1 MFETELS
8 QILVK
13 LANNDLYSDKNNILD
28 ALQLLKESLDGA
40 DANIA
45 DRMKKC
51 IDARQFDEIKSF
63 ADLSSGIHNLVEV
76 LSVYDVYSSN
86 EHYPDGFTISNTTR
100 SIERDKEVHLDMD
113 LKKTSPYRIRIGNDT
128 YDNPSEA
135 WTSLV
140 EIVVDVLSAKNQSKM
155 MMLVHDFTAR
165 KACCLKFS
173 TTDAGQDTKRI
184 YYVKLLNMYMY
195 RYGDANTLGAV
206 ICEMLEYFGYTDD
219 KYGIYLRGYDG
230 QKDSDDKYFIGSI
243 VNHKKF
249 GRGRIVRFEP
259 ASSEK
264 ENDKV
269 IIHFMV
275 DNTDRV
281 FPRAS
286 LNKDLFS
293 LESASES

>member
-1 MFETELS
+1 MFETNLS

-13 LANNDLYSDKNNILD
+13 LANNDLYNDKNNILE
-28 ALQLLKESLDGA
+28 ALQMLKDSLEST

-45 DRMKKC
+45 SKMKDC
-51 IDARQFDEIKSF
+51 VDARQFEDIKQL
-63 ADLSSGIHNLVEV
+63 ADLSADVTKLANG
-76 LSVYDVYSSN
+76 LSVYDVYSADD
-86 EHYPDGFTISNTTR
+86 HYPDGFTISNTTR
-100 SIERDKEVHLDMD
+100 SIEHDKEVHLDMD

-128 YDNPSEA
+128 YDNPSET

-140 EIVVDVLSAKNQSKM
+140 EIVVDKLSAKNKSKM
-155 MMLVHDFTAR
+155 LMLVRDFTAR

-195 RYGDANTLGAV
+195 RYGDANMLGSV
-206 ICEMLEYFGYTDD
+206 ILEMLEYFGYTDD
-219 KYGIYLRGYDG
+219 KYGVYLRGYDG
-230 QKDSDDKYFIGSI
+230 QAGPDGKYFVGSI
-243 VNHKKF
+243 VNHKKY
-249 GRGRIVRFEP
+249 GRGQIVRFES
-259 ASSEK
+259 AKTDK

-269 IIHFMV
+269 IIRFDV
-275 DNTDRV
+275 DNVDRV

-293 LESASES
+293 

>member
-1 MFETELS
+1 MFETNLS

-28 ALQLLKESLDGA
+28 SLQMLKDSLDGA

-45 DRMKKC
+45 DRMKDC
-51 IDARQFDEIKSF
+51 IDARQFDDIKSL
-63 ADLSSGIHNLVEV
+63 ADLSSEIHELANG
-76 LSVYDVYSSN
+76 LSVYDVYLSN
-86 EHYPDGFTISNTTR
+86 EHYPDGFTISNTTK

-140 EIVVDVLSAKNQSKM
+140 EIVVDKLSAKNQSKM
-155 MMLVHDFTAR
+155 MMLVRDFTAR

-173 TTDAGQDTKRI
+173 TTDAGLDTKRI

-195 RYGDANTLGAV
+195 RYGDANTLGSV
-206 ICEMLEYFGYTDD
+206 IREMLEYFGYTDD

-230 QKDSDDKYFIGSI
+230 QNDSDDKYFIGSI
-243 VNHKKF
+243 VNHKKY
-249 GRGRIVRFEP
+249 GRGQIVRFEP
-259 ASSEK
+259 ASNEK
-264 ENDKV
+264 DNDKV
-269 IIHFMV
+269 IIHFAV
-275 DNTDRV
+275 DNTDHM

-293 LESASES
+293 LESVSDS

>member
-1 MFETELS
+1 MFETNLS

-13 LANNDLYSDKNNILD
+13 LANNDLYSDKNNILE
-28 ALQLLKESLDGA
+28 ALQMLKDSLEST

-45 DRMKKC
+45 SKMKDC
-51 IDARQFDEIKSF
+51 VDARQFEDIKQL
-63 ADLSSGIHNLVEV
+63 ADLSADVTKLANG
-76 LSVYDVYSSN
+76 LSVYDVYSADD
-86 EHYPDGFTISNTTR
+86 HYPDGFTISNTTR
-100 SIERDKEVHLDMD
+100 SIEHDKEVHLDMD

-128 YDNPSEA
+128 YDNPSET

-140 EIVVDVLSAKNQSKM
+140 EIVVDKLSAKNKSKM
-155 MMLVHDFTAR
+155 LMLVRDFTAR

-195 RYGDANTLGAV
+195 RYGDANMFGSV
-206 ICEMLEYFGYTDD
+206 ILEMLEYFGYTDD
-219 KYGIYLRGYDG
+219 KYGVYLRGYDG
-230 QKDSDDKYFIGSI
+230 QAGPDGKYFVGSI
-243 VNHKKF
+243 VNHKKY
-249 GRGRIVRFEP
+249 GRGQIVRFES
-259 ASSEK
+259 AKTDK

-269 IIHFMV
+269 IIRFDV
-275 DNTDRV
+275 DNVDRV

-293 LESASES
+293 

>member
-1 MFETELS
+1 MFETNLS

-13 LANNDLYSDKNNILD
+13 LANNDLYSDKNNILE
-28 ALQLLKESLDGA
+28 ALQMLKDSLEST

-45 DRMKKC
+45 SKMKDC
-51 IDARQFDEIKSF
+51 VDARQFDDIKQL
-63 ADLSSGIHNLVEV
+63 ADLSADVTRLANG
-76 LSVYDVYSSN
+76 LSVYDVYSADD
-86 EHYPDGFTISNTTR
+86 HYPDGFTISNTTR
-100 SIERDKEVHLDMD
+100 SIEHDKEVHLDMD

-128 YDNPSEA
+128 YDNPSET

-140 EIVVDVLSAKNQSKM
+140 EIVVDKLSAKNKSKM
-155 MMLVHDFTAR
+155 LMLVRDFTAR

-195 RYGDANTLGAV
+195 RYGDANMLGSV
-206 ICEMLEYFGYTDD
+206 ILEMLEYFGYTDD
-219 KYGIYLRGYDG
+219 KYGVYLRGYDG
-230 QKDSDDKYFIGSI
+230 QAGPDGKYFVGSI
-243 VNHKKF
+243 VNHKKY
-249 GRGRIVRFEP
+249 GRGQIVRFES
-259 ASSEK
+259 AKTDK

-269 IIHFMV
+269 IIRFDV
-275 DNTDRV
+275 DNVDRV

-293 LESASES
+293 

>member
-1 MFETELS
+1 MFETNLS

-13 LANNDLYSDKNNILD
+13 LANNDLYSDKNNILE
-28 ALQLLKESLDGA
+28 ALQMLKDSLEST

-45 DRMKKC
+45 SKMKDC
-51 IDARQFDEIKSF
+51 VDARQFDDIKQL
-63 ADLSSGIHNLVEV
+63 ADLSADVTKLANG
-76 LSVYDVYSSN
+76 LSVYDVYSADD
-86 EHYPDGFTISNTTR
+86 HYPDGFTISNTTR
-100 SIERDKEVHLDMD
+100 SIEHDKEVHLDMD

-128 YDNPSEA
+128 YDNPSET

-140 EIVVDVLSAKNQSKM
+140 EIVVDKLSAKNKSKM
-155 MMLVHDFTAR
+155 LMLVRDFTAR

-195 RYGDANTLGAV
+195 RYGDANMLGSV
-206 ICEMLEYFGYTDD
+206 ILEMLEYFGYTDD
-219 KYGIYLRGYDG
+219 KYGVYLRGYDG
-230 QKDSDDKYFIGSI
+230 QAGPDGKYFVGSI
-243 VNHKKF
+243 VNHKKY
-249 GRGRIVRFEP
+249 GRGQIVRFES
-259 ASSEK
+259 AKTDK

-269 IIHFMV
+269 IIRFDV
-275 DNTDRV
+275 DNVDRV

-293 LESASES
+293 

>member
-1 MFETELS
+1 MFETNLS

-13 LANNDLYSDKNNILD
+13 LANNDLYSDKNNILE
-28 ALQLLKESLDGA
+28 ALQMLKDSLEST

-45 DRMKKC
+45 SKMKDC
-51 IDARQFDEIKSF
+51 VDARQFDDIKQL
-63 ADLSSGIHNLVEV
+63 ADLSADVTRLANG
-76 LSVYDVYSSN
+76 LSVYDVYSADD
-86 EHYPDGFTISNTTR
+86 HYPDGFTISNTTR
-100 SIERDKEVHLDMD
+100 SIEHDKEVHLDMD

-128 YDNPSEA
+128 YDNPSET

-140 EIVVDVLSAKNQSKM
+140 EIVVDKLSAKNKSKM
-155 MMLVHDFTAR
+155 LMLVRDFTAR

-195 RYGDANTLGAV
+195 RYGDANMLGSV
-206 ICEMLEYFGYTDD
+206 ILEMLEYFGYTYD
-219 KYGIYLRGYDG
+219 KYGVYLRGYDG
-230 QKDSDDKYFIGSI
+230 QAGPDGKYFVGSI
-243 VNHKKF
+243 VNHKKY
-249 GRGRIVRFEP
+249 GRGQIVRFES
-259 ASSEK
+259 AKTDK

-269 IIHFMV
+269 IIRFDV
-275 DNTDRV
+275 DNVDRV

-293 LESASES
+293 